1 MTITGNNTS
10 STNLVRTPMK
20 AFPDLSIGCELVL
33 WNASPTNRLFSIG
46 TFSSRIRTRPSK
58 SPVGA
63 GSGRVS
69 RVQMPPL
76 HILIHNEHCRSYQ
89 SLDKPHAVYAQALH
103 QAHPPNPKHV
113 IQCPKAFVLSA
124 LPPFAQTT
132 NPSAS
137 PTSAQTAAKMVT
149 AISCP

>member
-1 MTITGNNTS
+1 
-10 STNLVRTPMK
+10 MK

-76 HILIHNEHCRSYQ
+76 HILIHNEHCPPPKS
-89 SLDKPHAVYAQALH
+89 QACNPVSKGLH
-103 QAHPPNPKHV
+103 PERLTPARPDDEPIRKSDECTDRGEDGDGDFLPV
-113 IQCPKAFVLSA
+113 VL
-124 LPPFAQTT
+124 
-132 NPSAS
+132 
-137 PTSAQTAAKMVT
+137 
-149 AISCP
+149 